1 MGSLRVTQGMIVA
14 RSLSDLN
21 RQTRRLLELQEQLAT
36 GLKVNSPSDDPL
48 AARRAVNIRSV
59 IAKQEQYIT
68 NISSAGPL
76 LAESGT
82 SLQTVVSVLQRANEL
97 ALQGANGTSSQTQM
111 NALAIEVN
119 QLIEA
124 TLTEANHQ
132 TNGRYVFGGTRTLDA
147 PFVATRD
154 AEGQITAVTYQG
166 NDEAIEIGVTDGI
179 SVQINETGQ
188 DAFLSGQNV
197 FQTLIDIRDNLL
209 SGDKTSLQTDR
220 LTELGDAQDQLLIS
234 MAAMGATQNRLETLT
249 TNTEASVDQLRVT
262 LSDNIDADYAETV
275 VNLNAQ
281 SNAYRAALEA
291 AARVIQPS
299 LLDFIS

>member
-1 MGSLRVTQGMIVA
+1 MSSPRVTQGMIVA

-59 IAKQEQYIT
+59 IAKQEQYVM

-76 LAESGT
+76 LEESST

-111 NALAIEVN
+111 NELAIEVN

-147 PFVATRD
+147 PFVAVRD

-166 NDEAIEIGVTDGI
+166 NDEAIEIGVTAGI

-188 DAFLSGQNV
+188 HAFLSGQDV

-220 LTELGDAQDQLLIS
+220 LTELADAQDQLLIS

>member
-97 ALQGANGTSSQTQM
+97 ALQGATGTSSQTQM

-179 SVQINETGQ
+179 SVQINETGE
-188 DAFLSGQNV
+188 DAFLSGQDV

>member
-1 MGSLRVTQGMIVA
+1 MIVA

-21 RQTRRLLELQEQLAT
+21 RQTRRLLKLQEQLAT

-188 DAFLSGQNV
+188 HAFLSGQDAI
-197 FQTLIDIRDNLL
+197 QTLIDIRDNLF
-209 SGDKTSLQTDR
+209 SGDKTSLQTNR
-220 LTELGDAQDQLLIS
+220 LTELTNAQNQLLVS
-234 MAAMGATQNRLETLT
+234 MAAIGATQNRLETLT

>member
-1 MGSLRVTQGMIVA
+1 MGTLRVTQGMIVS
-14 RSLSDLN
+14 RSLRDLN

-48 AARRAVNIRSV
+48 AARRAVNIRV
-59 IAKQEQYIT
+59 AIAKQKQYVT
-68 NISSAGPL
+68 NISSASSQL
-76 LAESGT
+76 EESST
-82 SLQTVVSVLQRANEL
+82 SLQTVVTALQRANEL

-132 TNGRYVFGGTRTLDA
+132 TNGRYVFGGTRTLNA
-147 PFVATRD
+147 PFVAMRD

-166 NDEAIEIGVTDGI
+166 NDEAIKIGVTDGI

-188 DAFLSGQNV
+188 HAFLSGQDV
-197 FQTLIDIRDNLL
+197 LQTLIDIRDNLL
-209 SGDKTSLQTDR
+209 SGDKTSLGADR
-220 LTELGDAQDQLLIS
+220 LTELTNAQNQLLVS
-234 MAAMGATQNRLETLT
+234 MAAIGATQNRLETLT
-249 TNTEASVDQLRVT
+249 TNTEASIDQLTVT

-281 SNAYRAALEA
+281 SNAYQAALEV

-299 LLDFIS
+299 LLNFIG

>member
-1 MGSLRVTQGMIVA
+1 MIVA

-97 ALQGANGTSSQTQM
+97 TLQGANGTSSQTQM

-188 DAFLSGQNV
+188 HAFLSGQNV
-197 FQTLIDIRDNLL
+197 FQTIIDIRDNLL

>member
-97 ALQGANGTSSQTQM
+97 TLQGANGTSSQTQM

-188 DAFLSGQNV
+188 HAFLSGQNV
-197 FQTLIDIRDNLL
+197 FQTIIDIRDNLL

>member
-1 MGSLRVTQGMIVA
+1 
-14 RSLSDLN
+14 
-21 RQTRRLLELQEQLAT
+21 
-36 GLKVNSPSDDPL
+36 
-48 AARRAVNIRSV
+48 
-59 IAKQEQYIT
+59 
-68 NISSAGPL
+68 
-76 LAESGT
+76 
-82 SLQTVVSVLQRANEL
+82 VSVLQRANEL
-97 ALQGANGTSSQTQM
+97 TLQGANGTSSQTQM

-188 DAFLSGQNV
+188 HAFLSGQNV
-197 FQTLIDIRDNLL
+197 FQTIIDIRDNLL

>member
-76 LAESGT
+76 LQESST

-188 DAFLSGQNV
+188 HAFLSGQDV

-209 SGDKTSLQTDR
+209 SGDKTGLQTDR
-220 LTELGDAQDQLLIS
+220 LTELTNAQNQLLVS
-234 MAAMGATQNRLETLT
+234 MAAIGATQNRLETLT

>member
-1 MGSLRVTQGMIVA
+1 
-14 RSLSDLN
+14 
-21 RQTRRLLELQEQLAT
+21 
-36 GLKVNSPSDDPL
+36 
-48 AARRAVNIRSV
+48 
-59 IAKQEQYIT
+59 
-68 NISSAGPL
+68 
-76 LAESGT
+76 
-82 SLQTVVSVLQRANEL
+82 
-97 ALQGANGTSSQTQM
+97 M

-188 DAFLSGQNV
+188 HAFLSGQDV

-220 LTELGDAQDQLLIS
+220 LTELADAQDQLLVS
-234 MAAMGATQNRLETLT
+234 MAAIGATQNRLETLT

-299 LLDFIS
+299 LLDFIG

>member
-1 MGSLRVTQGMIVA
+1 MGTLRVTQGMIVA

-21 RQTRRLLELQEQLAT
+21 RQTRRLLKLQEQLAT

-76 LAESGT
+76 LEESGT

-111 NALAIEVN
+111 NELAIEVN

-166 NDEAIEIGVTDGI
+166 NNEAIEIGVTDGI
-179 SVQINETGQ
+179 SVRINETGK
-188 DAFLSGQNV
+188 DAFLSDQDV

-209 SGDKTSLQTDR
+209 SGDKTSLETDR
-220 LTELGDAQDQLLIS
+220 LTELTTTQNQLLIS
-234 MAAMGATQNRLETLT
+234 MAAIGATQNRLETLT

-281 SNAYRAALEA
+281 SNAYQAALEA

-299 LLDFIS
+299 LLDFIG

>member
-97 ALQGANGTSSQTQM
+97 ALQGATGTSSQTQM

-188 DAFLSGQNV
+188 HAFLSGQNV
-197 FQTLIDIRDNLL
+197 FQTIIDIRDNLL

>member
-1 MGSLRVTQGMIVA
+1 MGSPRVTQGMIVA

-59 IAKQEQYIT
+59 IAKQEQYVT

-76 LAESGT
+76 LEESST

-111 NALAIEVN
+111 NELAIEVN

-147 PFVATRD
+147 SFVATRG

-166 NDEAIEIGVTDGI
+166 NDEAIEIGVTDGT

-188 DAFLSGQNV
+188 HAFLSGQDV

-209 SGDKTSLQTDR
+209 SGDKTGLQTDR
-220 LTELGDAQDQLLIS
+220 LTELTNAQNQLLVS
-234 MAAMGATQNRLETLT
+234 MAAIGATQNRLETLT

-281 SNAYRAALEA
+281 SNAYQAALEA